1 MFPTEGRMQW
11 RIFCTNFLLFQKPFC
26 PIDKHIEAAKQIRN
40 SSGCLKQCSG
50 LMVTSYDK
58 YEMDNSDSNDID
70 IIKKLSE
77 DYWNYKGY
85 FTFPEMYKGILTII
99 VSYQK

>member
-11 RIFCTNFLLFQKPFC
+11 RIFCTNILIFKEPFC
-26 PIDKHIEAAKQIRN
+26 
-40 SSGCLKQCSG
+40 
-50 LMVTSYDK
+50 TSYDK

-85 FTFPEMYKGILTII
+85 FTFPEMYKGNLI
-99 VSYQK
+99 SYCTKNK